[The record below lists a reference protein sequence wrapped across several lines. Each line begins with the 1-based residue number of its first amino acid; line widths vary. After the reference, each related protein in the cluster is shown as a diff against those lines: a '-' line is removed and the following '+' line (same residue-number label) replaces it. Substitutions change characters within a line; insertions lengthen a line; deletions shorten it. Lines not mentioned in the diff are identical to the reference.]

1 MIWWHMVRV
10 SFMQCF
16 LATRLRPASFPP
28 LPSLYCYIFST
39 YFFHCDSYL
48 FCFLLM
54 GAHGWVTPLCQPWE
68 QYSIYGAATSK
79 SRWIPWTCT
88 QPPNLHLAMQLFI
101 TLITLECILTCR
113 MLIQIHLSVPYWGIK
128 TSCLYDT
135 SWSHSWNSSC
145 FCFILL
151 CSKGPIVLINLLDIN
166 FYCMH
171 PRHWG
176 FSSTNITKCYLGIE
190 DMKQWN
196 F

>member
-16 LATRLRPASFPP
+16 LATRFLLASYPP
-28 LPSLYCYIFST
+28 SQLPSLYCYIFST

-54 GAHGWVTPLCQPWE
+54 GTYGWVALLCQPWG
-68 QYSIYGAATSK
+68 QYSLYGAATSQ
-79 SRWIPWTCT
+79 SPRYPGHA
-88 QPPNLHLAMQLFI
+88 PNLHLAMQLFI
-101 TLITLECILTCR
+101 TLIILELILTCR
-113 MLIQIHLSVPYWGIK
+113 MLIQINLSVPYRGIK

-145 FCFILL
+145 FCFILF

>member
-54 GAHGWVTPLCQPWE
+54 GAHGWVAPLCQPWG
-68 QYSIYGAATSK
+68 QYSIYGAATSQ
-79 SRWIPWTCT
+79 SPWIPWTCT
-88 QPPNLHLAMQLFI
+88 QPTSSHAVVYNFNLI
-101 TLITLECILTCR
+101 LELILTCR
-113 MLIQIHLSVPYWGIK
+113 MLIQINLSVPYWGIK

-135 SWSHSWNSSC
+135 S
-145 FCFILL
+145 
-151 CSKGPIVLINLLDIN
+151 
-166 FYCMH
+166 
-171 PRHWG
+171 
-176 FSSTNITKCYLGIE
+176 
-190 DMKQWN
+190 
-196 F
+196 